1 MASVTLSD
9 LLTVGC
15 DIELKFEDGTM
26 PANSGALRLMSSV
39 FNNALDAQHCQAPI
53 KETKASACSAPTT
66 ASKTNI
72 PLPGITLEQW
82 LRIAEFLYP
91 VVPSPNIE
99 DWAEAEYLLEVGVSI
114 YVLGCQ
120 AAAAACASLRGKGHC
135 FSVWLVR
142 PAATIACCT

>member
-26 PANSGALRLMSSV
+26 PANSGALRLMSSA
-39 FNNALDAQHCQAPI
+39 FNNALDAQHCQVPI

-72 PLPGITLEQW
+72 PLPGSITLEQG

-91 VVPSPNIE
+91 VVPSP
-99 DWAEAEYLLEVGVSI
+99 
-114 YVLGCQ
+114 
-120 AAAAACASLRGKGHC
+120 
-135 FSVWLVR
+135 
-142 PAATIACCT
+142 